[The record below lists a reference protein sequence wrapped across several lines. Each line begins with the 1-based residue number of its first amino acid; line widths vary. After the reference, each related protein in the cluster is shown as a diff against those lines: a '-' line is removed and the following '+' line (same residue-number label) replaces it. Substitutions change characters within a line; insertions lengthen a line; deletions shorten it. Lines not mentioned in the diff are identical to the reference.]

1 LTDALQQGI
10 REGLPAARLE
20 NRISAIDGPL
30 PLFIDG
36 PDLTQRVLK
45 ELKHYA
51 EERSGEPMV
60 SFNFNWVILR
70 VSFDFVSLD
79 CDRDAPHLGRSQ
91 NCMVHHIISLVIFAR
106 PTFRR
111 EDRDIT
117 VRLLLSRVKILVGRI
132 ANSQDNKVR
141 APILSLHQYVRSS
154 YKSYRRR

>member
-70 VSFDFVSLD
+70 VSFDFVTLFLVT
-79 CDRDAPHLGRSQ
+79 AMHVGRSQ
-91 NCMVHHIISLVIFAR
+91 IENGKTAWCTTSSGMF
-106 PTFRR
+106 F
-111 EDRDIT
+111 
-117 VRLLLSRVKILVGRI
+117 
-132 ANSQDNKVR
+132 SQDQLPTR
-141 APILSLHQYVRSS
+141 G
-154 YKSYRRR
+154 